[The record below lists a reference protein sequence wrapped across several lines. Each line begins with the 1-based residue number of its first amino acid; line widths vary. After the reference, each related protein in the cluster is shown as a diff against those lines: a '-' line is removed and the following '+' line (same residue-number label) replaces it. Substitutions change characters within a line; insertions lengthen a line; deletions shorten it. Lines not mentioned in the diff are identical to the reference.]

1 METEGMTR
9 ERLEAYRSNNDEIKE
24 LQGKLQKMGTEEG
37 KEKLVES
44 DTIIDYRKGYPR
56 PQTVTGYNYSK
67 EQRLRQRYSSRIEKL
82 QKEQEEIEQWI
93 FAIEDGKTQRI
104 FRLRYLEGMRQE
116 QIAQKVHMDRS
127 RVSRK
132 IDDFLKNAHKAQK
145 AQV

>member
-9 ERLEAYRSNNDEIKE
+9 ERLEAYLSNNDEIKE

-93 FAIEDGKTQRI
+93 FEIEDSKIQRI

-116 QIAQKVHMDRS
+116 KIAQKVHMAQS
-127 RVSRK
+127 GVSRR
-132 IDDFLKNAHKAQK
+132 IDEYLKNNN
-145 AQV
+145 V

>member
-93 FAIEDGKTQRI
+93 FEIEDSKIQRI

-116 QIAQKVHMDRS
+116 KIAQKVHMAQS
-127 RVSRK
+127 GVSRR
-132 IDDFLKNAHKAQK
+132 INEYLKNNN
-145 AQV
+145 V

>member
-67 EQRLRQRYSSRIEKL
+67 E
-82 QKEQEEIEQWI
+82 
-93 FAIEDGKTQRI
+93 
-104 FRLRYLEGMRQE
+104 
-116 QIAQKVHMDRS
+116 
-127 RVSRK
+127 
-132 IDDFLKNAHKAQK
+132 
-145 AQV
+145 

>member
-93 FAIEDGKTQRI
+93 FEIEDSKIQRI
-104 FRLRYLEGMRQE
+104 FRLRYLDGMRQE
-116 QIAQKVHMDRS
+116 KIAQKVHMAQS
-127 RVSRK
+127 GVSRR
-132 IDDFLKNAHKAQK
+132 IDEYLKNNN
-145 AQV
+145 V

>member
-67 EQRLRQRYSSRIEKL
+67 EQRLRQRYSSRLEKL

-93 FAIEDGKTQRI
+93 FAIEDGRTQRI
-104 FRLRYLEGMRQE
+104 FRLRCFE
-116 QIAQKVHMDRS
+116 
-127 RVSRK
+127 
-132 IDDFLKNAHKAQK
+132 
-145 AQV
+145 

>member
-37 KEKLVES
+37 KGKLVES

>member
-56 PQTVTGYNYSK
+56 PQIVTGYNYSK

-93 FAIEDGKTQRI
+93 FEIEDSKIQRI

-116 QIAQKVHMDRS
+116 KIAQKVHMAQS
-127 RVSRK
+127 GVSRR
-132 IDDFLKNAHKAQK
+132 IDEYLKNNN
-145 AQV
+145 V

>member
-82 QKEQEEIEQWI
+82 QREQEEIEQWI
-93 FAIEDGKTQRI
+93 FEIEDSKIQRI

-116 QIAQKVHMDRS
+116 KIAQKVHMAQS
-127 RVSRK
+127 VVSRR
-132 IDDFLKNAHKAQK
+132 IDEYLKNNN
-145 AQV
+145 V

>member
-1 METEGMTR
+1 METEGMAR

-93 FAIEDGKTQRI
+93 FEIEDSKIQRI

-116 QIAQKVHMDRS
+116 KIAQKVHMAQS
-127 RVSRK
+127 GVSRR
-132 IDDFLKNAHKAQK
+132 IDEYLKNNN
-145 AQV
+145 V

>member
-9 ERLEAYRSNNDEIKE
+9 ERLEAYRSNNDEIKK

-93 FAIEDGKTQRI
+93 FEIEDSKIQRI

-116 QIAQKVHMDRS
+116 KIAQKVHMAQS
-127 RVSRK
+127 GVSRR
-132 IDDFLKNAHKAQK
+132 IDEYLKNNN
-145 AQV
+145 V

>member
-56 PQTVTGYNYSK
+56 PQTVTDIIIAK
-67 EQRLRQRYSSRIEKL
+67 SSACGRDIP
-82 QKEQEEIEQWI
+82 
-93 FAIEDGKTQRI
+93 AGSRS
-104 FRLRYLEGMRQE
+104 FR
-116 QIAQKVHMDRS
+116 RS
-127 RVSRK
+127 RRRSNSGS
-132 IDDFLKNAHKAQK
+132 LKLRIAKFRESFGY
-145 AQV
+145 VT

>member
-67 EQRLRQRYSSRIEKL
+67 EQRLRQRYSNRIEKL
-82 QKEQEEIEQWI
+82 QREQEEIERWI
-93 FAIEDGKTQRI
+93 FEIEDSKIQRI

-116 QIAQKVHMDRS
+116 KIAQKVHMAQS
-127 RVSRK
+127 GVSRR
-132 IDDFLKNAHKAQK
+132 IDEYLKNNN
-145 AQV
+145 V

>member
-1 METEGMTR
+1 MEMTK
-9 ERLEAYRSNNDEIKE
+9 ERLEMYRSNTDEIKE
-24 LQGKLQKMGTEEG
+24 LREKLQKMGTEEG

-44 DTIIDYRKGYPR
+44 DTIIDYLKGYPR

-67 EQRLRQRYSSRIEKL
+67 EQRLRQRYSNRIEKL
-82 QKEQEEIEQWI
+82 QKEQEEIERWI

-116 QIAQKVHMDRS
+116 RIAQKVHMDRS

>member
-82 QKEQEEIEQWI
+82 QREQEEIEQWI
-93 FAIEDGKTQRI
+93 FEIEDSKIQRI

-116 QIAQKVHMDRS
+116 KIAQKVHMAQS
-127 RVSRK
+127 GVSRR
-132 IDDFLKNAHKAQK
+132 IDEYLKNNN
-145 AQV
+145 V

>member
-93 FAIEDGKTQRI
+93 FEIEDSKIQRI

-116 QIAQKVHMDRS
+116 KIAHKVHMAQS
-127 RVSRK
+127 GVSRR
-132 IDDFLKNAHKAQK
+132 IDEYLKNNN
-145 AQV
+145 V

>member
-93 FAIEDGKTQRI
+93 FEIEDSKIQRI

-116 QIAQKVHMDRS
+116 KIAQKVHMAQS
-127 RVSRK
+127 GVSRR
-132 IDDFLKNAHKAQK
+132 IDEYLRNNN
-145 AQV
+145 V

>member
-67 EQRLRQRYSSRIEKL
+67 EQRLRQRYSNRIEKL
-82 QKEQEEIEQWI
+82 QKEQEEIERWI
-93 FAIEDGKTQRI
+93 FEIEDSKIQRI

-116 QIAQKVHMDRS
+116 KIAQKVHMAQS
-127 RVSRK
+127 GVSRR
-132 IDDFLKNAHKAQK
+132 IDEYLKNNN
-145 AQV
+145 V